1 MNKKNITSFIIASL
15 ISFSFIVDLNINNLI
30 DVSSNKNLLY
40 LALVIFIFKFYK
52 KYNEKNIYFGFK
64 LLAFLF
70 SIFMIFGYSYDKL
83 NSWDFVF
90 GNNIFIIISI
100 FKFIGFYSFFKIL
113 INLIYNFIKNIKF
126 KNIKNKLL
134 DKFNKKPLLYSG
146 IIILLCWLPY
156 IISFYPVIL
165 SPDPTNQIKQFY
177 GIPTRYID
185 GINLVNEDVLIT
197 NDNPI
202 LHTLLLGGTMNIGH
216 SIGNDNLG
224 LFIYSIIQISILLGA
239 LLYSIKH
246 LMKNKVPSHLIF
258 ITVIIYALVPIFPLY
273 SMSAVKDV
281 IFSSFMLIFVV
292 KLYDFI
298 RYQNISKKDYVILT
312 LISLAVCLSRNNGIY
327 HILLS
332 LPFSIFFIKKEWFK
346 IILVTVIST
355 GIYLLFVN
363 SLPYFQITP
372 GNKREMYSIPFQ
384 QTARYVKYYG
394 DELTPYERDV
404 IDKILVLD
412 TLAERYNP
420 EKSDAVKNKFNAL
433 ATDDE
438 FNEYLKVWF
447 YQFLKHP
454 SVYLEATINNVYG
467 YFYPNTSKWYIY
479 YKEYNR
485 INETGK
491 FNYHYNNLDTGR
503 NILVGFGQ
511 AFKKLPVIGLYVNI
525 GFVVWIYLFMLIYL
539 IKEKL
544 NKYIVVLL
552 PALSLILVCVAS
564 PVNTYFRYALPYIVS
579 LPAVALLLYSAS
591 KKLN

>member
-1 MNKKNITSFIIASL
+1 MDKKNITSFIIASL
-15 ISFSFIVDLNINNLI
+15 ISFSFLVDLDINNVI
-30 DVSSNKNLLY
+30 NVSSTTNLIY
-40 LALVIFIFKFYK
+40 LVLVFFIFNFYK
-52 KYNEKNIYFGFK
+52 KYNDKNIFFGFK

-83 NSWDFVF
+83 NSWDLVF
-90 GNNIFIIISI
+90 YNYKFFILSI
-100 FKFIGFYSFFKIL
+100 FKFIGFYSFFKVV
-113 INLIYNFIKNIKF
+113 INLIYVYIKNIKVE
-126 KNIKNKLL
+126 NIKNKLL
-134 DKFNKKPLLYSG
+134 DKFNKKPIFYSS
-146 IIILLCWLPY
+146 IIILICWLPY

-185 GINLVNEDVLIT
+185 GVNLVNDNVLIT

-202 LHTLLLGGTMNIGH
+202 VHTLLLGSTMNIGH
-216 SIGNDNLG
+216 RTGNDNLG

-281 IFSSFMLIFVV
+281 IFSSFILIFIV
-292 KLYDFI
+292 KLYDLI
-298 RYQNISKKDYVILT
+298 RYQNFSKKDYIILT

-327 HILLS
+327 HIILS
-332 LPFSIFFIKKEWFK
+332 LPFSIFFIKKEWLK
-346 IILVTVIST
+346 IILVTIIST
-355 GIYLLFVN
+355 GLYLLFVN

-394 DELTPYERDV
+394 DELTSYEREV
-404 IDKILVLD
+404 IDKILVLE
-412 TLAERYNP
+412 TLPDRYDP
-420 EKSDAVKNKFNAL
+420 EKSDAVKNQFNAL
-433 ATDDE
+433 ATKED
-438 FNEYLKVWF
+438 FNEYLKVWLN
-447 YQFLKHP
+447 QFFKHP
-454 SVYLEATINNVYG
+454 NVYLEATINNVYG
-467 YFYPNTSKWYIY
+467 YFYPNTSRWYIY

-491 FNYHYNNLDTGR
+491 FIYHYNNFNIGRDT
-503 NILVGFGQ
+503 LVKYAQVFP
-511 AFKKLPVIGLYVNI
+511 KLPVIGLFVNI
-525 GFVVWIYLFMLIYL
+525 GFVVWVYLFMMFYL

-564 PVNTYFRYALPYIVS
+564 PVNTYFRYAMPYIFS
-579 LPAVALLLYSAS
+579 LPTVALLLYSAG
-591 KKLN
+591 KKLT